1 MKIAVALAALV
12 LALSAAPLRA
22 DDGIAASG
30 ATASEPAAGQAP
42 ALSAT
47 DSANA
52 TAPAAG
58 AAAAPAPW
66 TLPQPC
72 VLQRLGIIASGW
84 LEQGATINT
93 LSPSDRWNGPLATND
108 RSNEYEMN
116 QAWLTLAKPVN
127 TNGCGWDFGGRVDLL
142 YGTDWRYG
150 DSLGLETNID
160 AQNRLYGFDLPQFY
174 AEVGYNDLTVKI
186 GHYAAVMGYEVVPA
200 PGNFFYSHSYELAY
214 AEAVLVTGVQA
225 EYKLSNN
232 WSVNGGFNRGWGVF
246 SDDSGDLN
254 FLGGAKWHN
263 DANTTAMSFEID
275 AGPQYP
281 DDQLN
286 RYDYALYVK
295 QQLSKNLLYVIQH
308 NLGGQP
314 GSNGYAN
321 WYGVAQY
328 LIYTINPKWS
338 AGTRIE
344 WFRDDDGDRVAGVGN
359 VNLGWD
365 GAPGF
370 VGTFTEWTTGINYRP
385 CPNLVIRPE
394 IRCDWYSGSV
404 NNQGQLPFGDGHRSQ
419 QLTLATDMVLTF

>member
-365 GAPGF
+365 GTRASWGPLPSGPPGS
-370 VGTFTEWTTGINYRP
+370 TTGPAPTSSSARKSAATGTAAASTTRAN
-385 CPNLVIRPE
+385 CP
-394 IRCDWYSGSV
+394 
-404 NNQGQLPFGDGHRSQ
+404 
-419 QLTLATDMVLTF
+419 LATATAANS